1 MNKRVKKI
9 FAIGILMVSII
20 GGIQVTQADASSIDT
35 SSDFQQVSEVQLNEE
50 YERIMNDTNLIKEK
64 VIEASP
70 LVKNLYENASNPIFE
85 VFYLDE
91 AKAVIAD
98 FSGNP
103 PKEYSL

>member
-64 VIEASP
+64 VIEEKIIENNFK
-70 LVKNLYENASNPIFE
+70 LVIETVNYKPISNNGKISDGTNFG
-85 VFYLDE
+85 
-91 AKAVIAD
+91 
-98 FSGNP
+98 S
-103 PKEYSL
+103 YSSIKV